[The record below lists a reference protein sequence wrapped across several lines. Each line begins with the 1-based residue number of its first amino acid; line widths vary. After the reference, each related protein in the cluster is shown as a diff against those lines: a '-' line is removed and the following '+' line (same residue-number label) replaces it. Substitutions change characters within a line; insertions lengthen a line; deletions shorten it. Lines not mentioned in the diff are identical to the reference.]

1 MDFAQQQRN
10 PLKHMAGI
18 TFVVLLHILLIYA
31 LINGLAHK
39 LVAVMQKP
47 VETKIIEEVKPP
59 PPPEIKLP
67 PPPKLLAPP
76 PPFIPPPE
84 VQIQTPP
91 PVNTITAQ
99 TATPPPPQQFTTA
112 PPVAAAPAAGPAKSV
127 TIVCPNTREIAGQIE
142 FPARAIRAGLQS
154 GDVVISFTVG
164 AGGATSNFAVVNSSN
179 KLFTDTALEA
189 AKKLRCGGQGQDIV
203 VQLPVHFD
211 LKD

>member
-10 PLKHMAGI
+10 PLKHMVGI
-18 TFVVLLHILLIYA
+18 AFVVLFHILLIYA

-39 LVAVMQKP
+39 LVAVIQKP

-67 PPPKLLAPP
+67 PPPKLAAPP

-84 VQIQTPP
+84 VQIATPP
-91 PVNTITAQ
+91 PVNTITAR
-99 TATPPPPQQFTTA
+99 TETPPAPQQFSTA
-112 PPVAAAPAAGPAKSV
+112 PPVAAAPAAPTKSITV
-127 TIVCPNTREIAGQIE
+127 VCPNTREVASQIE
-142 FPARAIRAGLQS
+142 FPPRAVRAGLQS
-154 GDVVISFTVG
+154 GDVTISFTVG
-164 AGGATSNFAVVNSSN
+164 ASGQTSNFSVVNSSN
-179 KLFTDTALEA
+179 KLFTDAAMEA
-189 AKKLRCGGQGQDIV
+189 AKKLRCGGQGQEIS